1 MPRILIVDDDDST
14 APLLRDVFGSQGLKV
29 TVCGDGDAAL
39 DHVQV
44 EPPDLVLFDV
54 DVPGP
59 DGFEVCRLI
68 REHDHDD
75 RHTTIVVIT
84 RRDDTTSKLLAFSVG
99 ADDYLVK
106 PVDVREMRSR
116 VARWLDRRAHQAGI
130 VVRRRRDA
138 IREMVTA
145 LCHELNNPL
154 QAAVLGVDVARQ
166 HLDERHPGAQHLKV
180 VVDHLAR
187 IREIIERL
195 QYVEDQTVPYVGHE
209 RMIDIGSSKS
219 AK

>member
-1 MPRILIVDDDDST
+1 MPNILIVDNDDST
-14 APLLRDVFGSQGLKV
+14 APLLREVFASQGLKV
-29 TVCGDGDAAL
+29 SVCADGDAAL
-39 DHVQV
+39 DRVQV
-44 EPPDLVLFDV
+44 EPPDLVLIDIES
-54 DVPGP
+54 PGP

-84 RRDDTTSKLLAFSVG
+84 QRDDTTSKLLAFSVG

-130 VVRRRRDA
+130 VVRRRREA
-138 IREMVTA
+138 IRELVTA

-154 QAAVLGVDVARQ
+154 QAAVLGVDVARE
-166 HLDERHPGAQHLKV
+166 HLDAGHPSAQHLKV
-180 VVDHLAR
+180 VADHLGR
-187 IREIIERL
+187 IRDLIERL
-195 QYVEDQTVPYVGHE
+195 QDVDDRTVPYVGHE
-209 RMIDIGSSKS
+209 RMIDFSSKK
-219 AK
+219 A